1 MNLKF
6 VFREAFRGLG
16 RNLTMTIALVITTA
30 ISIALVVSGILVTD
44 MAKDTKD
51 IYLDRV
57 KVMVQFDDATSA
69 NDKDCSTSAC
79 ADLKGQLEAD
89 DNVESVEFRNREQTY
104 ERFVELFQETD
115 PILVEETSP
124 DALPAELHIK
134 LKDPSDVTPFEGIEE
149 LPQVTAVVDQ
159 AEDVRGATGNLD
171 SIRNATFLIAAAQA
185 LAALLLIANMVQIA
199 AFNRREEMSIMRMVG
214 ASRWTTQ
221 APFVIEA
228 VLATLAGVLI
238 AGAGIFA
245 AKRYVIDSAL
255 GGLYQAQL
263 LAPIT
268 NDTIWVVWPLVGVAA
283 LVVSAIAAGITLRS
297 YVRK

>member
-16 RNLTMTIALVITTA
+16 RNLTMTIALIITTA
-30 ISIALVVSGILVTD
+30 ISIALVVSGILVTN
-44 MAKDTKD
+44 MAKETKD

-57 KVMVQFDDATSA
+57 KVMVQFTEDVSGTDT
-69 NDKDCSTSAC
+69 DCSSKQC
-79 ADLKGQLEAD
+79 SDVREQLAAN

-104 ERFVELFQETD
+104 ERFVELFKETD
-115 PILVEETSP
+115 PILVEETTA
-124 DALPAELHIK
+124 DALPAELHVN
-134 LKDPSDVTPFEGIEE
+134 LKDPSDMTPFDKLED
-149 LPQVTAVVDQ
+149 LPQVDRVVDQ

-171 SIRNATFLIAAAQA
+171 SIRNATFILAGAQA

-199 AFNRREEMSIMRMVG
+199 AFNRRDEMMIMRMVG

-221 APFVIEA
+221 APFIFEA
-228 VLATLAGVLI
+228 VFATVIGVLI

-245 AKRYVIDSAL
+245 VKKYVIDSAL
-255 GGLYQAQL
+255 RGLYDAHL
-263 LAPIT
+263 LAPINT
-268 NDTIWVVWPLVGVAA
+268 GDIWVAWPIVGIAA
-283 LVVSAIAAGITLRS
+283 LVISALAAQVTLRA